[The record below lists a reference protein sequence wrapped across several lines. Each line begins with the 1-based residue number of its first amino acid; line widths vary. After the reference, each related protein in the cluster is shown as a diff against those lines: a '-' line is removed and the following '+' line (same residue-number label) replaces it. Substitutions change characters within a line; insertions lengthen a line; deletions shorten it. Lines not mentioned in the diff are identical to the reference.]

1 MVKIVLSTGVLD
13 VSENLALPITFS
25 IGDIRDLSSRKGTFS
40 KTVTLAGTKNNNDL
54 LGHYYDV
61 NIEAGT
67 FNLNTLTK
75 CQVIQNG
82 VPILDEALLQLVSV
96 SKVQTNNRF
105 EDEVSYEVLIKD
117 TRAEFFTAITN
128 ANLTDLDFSDL
139 DHVFSSTNIVAS
151 FSHTVADGY
160 KYVMPYINGND
171 FNANDFKPAIYAKT
185 YFDRIFAVA
194 GFTYTWD
201 EIASARFD
209 KLLIPYNGDKNNQD
223 YEDYRVDANNTW
235 TTSYVQPTGFNF
247 PFQEAINSGWTE
259 VVDAQ
264 NIYDPITGEYTT
276 PFSTN
281 PNASEH
287 YLYNL
292 TIGGSIILDN
302 TSGADA
308 RLGQNG
314 IFLNISNKKYRVFA
328 RINVNGF
335 DNGKVY
341 GPEVIVE
348 YTTTSPLPNG
358 TTTILTFNQTLT
370 VPALVNDL
378 GIPLNIL
385 SGDIQVLEVGV
396 EMYTVAP
403 ETGSSTPYGDP
414 IPYTSQWLSINPTP
428 PFTGTLV
435 PVNVVLDLT
444 FINVSILPS
453 SDVQVTGS
461 TLNINQYVPKEIKQS
476 DFVKSILQMYN
487 LYVEQDVNNPNN
499 LILRHRDEYYDSGAE
514 KDWSKK
520 LAKDKDQ
527 QLIFL
532 PDLTNKKL
540 KLTYA
545 PDTDEF
551 NTMYTQATSEIYGQ
565 IEYTFDNEYVKDV
578 STQELIFSPTPV
590 FLTSFGAYVP
600 AIIGASPNTNIRILY
615 DGGLQSCQPFDILD
629 FGTTGEFGLTSYPM
643 LGHFDNALTPSFDI
657 NFGTNDFYFY
667 EPISLTSNNLYNLY
681 WRRTVNQ
688 INVGKMLIAMFDLT
702 ELDIQSLK
710 LNDKIYIDNSWWNI
724 NKIQDYNGNQ
734 RQLTKVELISIDT
747 EIDLARFKT
756 GLGRPFGD
764 VMIGVGVDALVG
776 RNTFNNNVIL
786 PGANAQ
792 VFGKGNVV
800 TAGTKGIIVG
810 DGQTLSDDGM
820 VINNLTVTGT
830 INGAVVA
837 PYKKYVALLNQ
848 SGTADPTVII
858 LENTFSEIPTFS
870 RISTGVYKLELIDSF
885 TLDKTFIVTGSAD
898 VSAGTGDFATVIA
911 RRFDEDTITLYT
923 YDNFTSSD
931 NMLVNTSIEIRV
943 YE

>member
-1 MVKIVLSTGVLD
+1 MVKIVLPNGVLD
-13 VSENLALPITFS
+13 VSDNLALPITFS
-25 IGDIRDLSSRKGTFS
+25 VGDIRDLSSRKGTFS

-61 NIEAGT
+61 NIQAGT

-96 SKVQTNNRF
+96 NKVQSNNRY
-105 EDEVSYEVLIKD
+105 EDEVTYEVLIKD
-117 TRAEFFTAITN
+117 SRAEFFTAITN

-139 DHVFSSTNIVAS
+139 DHVFSSTNIAGS
-151 FSHTVADGY
+151 FSNTVVDGY
-160 KYVMPYINGND
+160 KYVMPYIINND
-171 FNANDFKPAIYAKT
+171 YNANDFKPAIYAKT
-185 YFDRIFAVA
+185 YWDRIFAVA
-194 GFTYTWD
+194 GFTYTWN
-201 EIASARFD
+201 ELNSAHFD

-235 TTSYVQPTGFNF
+235 TTSYVQPTGYNNTF
-247 PFQEAINSGWTE
+247 EELIDSGWSELT
-259 VVDAQ
+259 DTQ
-264 NIYDPITGEYTT
+264 NIFNPTTGEYST

-281 PNASEH
+281 ALAGENYS
-287 YLYNL
+287 YGL
-292 TIGGSIILDN
+292 TIGGTITLEN
-302 TSGADA
+302 TSGGNA
-308 RLGQNG
+308 RLRTPGT
-314 IFLNISNKKYRVFA
+314 FLDFGYKKYRVYA
-328 RINVNGF
+328 RVQVAGNTNAII
-335 DNGKVY
+335 VY
-341 GPEVIVE
+341 GSSVIVN
-348 YTTTSPLPNG
+348 YFTGSPLPNG
-358 TTTILTFNQTLT
+358 NTTILSFSDTLT
-370 VPALVNDL
+370 IPAVVNGVIL
-378 GIPLNIL
+378 GITA
-385 SGDIQVLEVGV
+385 SDIQILEIGV
-396 EMYTVAP
+396 EIYPVYSYTDD
-403 ETGSSTPYGDP
+403 TQLPYNTLW
-414 IPYTSQWLSINPTP
+414 YTFS
-428 PFTGTLV
+428 GTTLA
-435 PVNVVLDLT
+435 PVNVVLDLIS
-444 FINVSILPS
+444 INMVILPS
-453 SDVQVTGS
+453 NNVQVIGS

-487 LYVEQDVNNPNN
+487 LYIEQDVNNPYN
-499 LILRHRDEYYDSGAE
+499 LILRHRDEYYDSGVE
-514 KDWSKK
+514 KDWSRK

-565 IEYTFDNEYVKDV
+565 LEYTFDNEYVKDV

-590 FLTSFGAYVP
+590 YLTSFGAYVP

-629 FGTTGEFGLTSYPM
+629 FGTTGEFGLTDYPM

-688 INVGKMLIAMFDLT
+688 INVGKMLIAYFDLT

-747 EIDLARFKT
+747 EIDLAPFKI
-756 GLGRPFGD
+756 GRGRPFGD
-764 VMIGVGVDALVG
+764 IMIGVGVDALVG

-830 INGAVVA
+830 INGVVVA
-837 PYKKYVALLNQ
+837 PFKKYVALLNQ
-848 SGTADPTVII
+848 VGTNAPTAIV

-870 RISTGVYKLELIDSF
+870 RTSTGVYKLELIDSF

-898 VSAGTGDFATVIA
+898 VSGGTGDFATVIA

>member
-13 VSENLALPITFS
+13 VAETLALPITFS
-25 IGDIRDLSSRKGTFS
+25 IGDIRDLSARKGTFS

-61 NIEAGT
+61 NIQAGT
-67 FNLNTLTK
+67 FNINTLTK

-82 VPILDEALLQLVSV
+82 VPILDDALLQLVSV
-96 SKVQTNNRF
+96 NKVQSSTRY
-105 EDEVSYEVLIKD
+105 EDEVNYTVLIKD
-117 TRAEFFTAITN
+117 SRAEFFTAITN
-128 ANLTDLDFSDL
+128 AKLTDLDFSDL
-139 DHVFSSTNIVAS
+139 DHVFSSTDIVAS

-160 KYVMPYINGND
+160 KYVMPYIQSND

-194 GFTYTWD
+194 GFTYTWND
-201 EIASARFD
+201 IASAHFD
-209 KLLIPYNGDKNNQD
+209 KLLIPYNGDVNNQD
-223 YEDYRVDANNTW
+223 FDDFRVDATNTW
-235 TTSYVQPTGFNF
+235 TTSYVQPTGQNNTFL
-247 PFQEAINSGWTE
+247 EAIDSGWTE
-259 VVDAQ
+259 IIDAQ
-264 NIYDPITGEYTT
+264 NIYDPTVGEYDT

-281 PNASEH
+281 ATAGEH
-287 YLYNL
+287 YNYNL
-292 TIGGSIILDN
+292 NISGSIILDN
-302 TSGADA
+302 NSGADA
-308 RLGQNG
+308 LLRD
-314 IFLNISNKKYRVFA
+314 ISLVFRYNRYRVFA
-328 RINVNGF
+328 RVRVQGSGNAI
-335 DNGKVY
+335 VY
-341 GPEVIVE
+341 GSSVVVYYPGG
-348 YTTTSPLPNG
+348 SPLPNG
-358 TTTILTFNQTLT
+358 NTTILNFSDTLAIPVIGDGT
-370 VPALVNDL
+370 GVNS
-378 GIPLNIL
+378 GIDA
-385 SGDIQVLEVGV
+385 GDIQILDIGV
-396 EMYTVAP
+396 EVKSFQDIQGTIPLSAINAGQNAVWAN
-403 ETGSSTPYGDP
+403 TTFPY
-414 IPYTSQWLSINPTP
+414 S
-428 PFTGTLV
+428 TLV

-444 FINVSILPS
+444 SINLSILPS
-453 SDVQVTGS
+453 ANIQVTG
-461 TLNINQYVPKEIKQS
+461 TILNINQYVPVEIKQS
-476 DFVKSILQMYN
+476 DFVKSIFQMYN
-487 LYVEQDVNNPNN
+487 LYVEQDINNQNN

-514 KDWSKK
+514 KDWSRK

-545 PDTDEF
+545 PDEDDF
-551 NTMYTQATSEIYGQ
+551 NTMYTQATDEIYGQ

-578 STQELIFSPTPV
+578 ATQELIFSPTPV

-600 AIIGASPNTNIRILY
+600 TIIGASPNTNIRILY
-615 DGGLQSCQPFDILD
+615 DGGVQSCQPFDILD
-629 FGTTGEFGLTSYPM
+629 FGITGSFGLTSYPM

-688 INVGKMLIAMFDLT
+688 INVGKMLIAYFDLT
-702 ELDIQSLK
+702 EVDIQSLK

-747 EIDLARFKT
+747 EIDLAPFKT

-810 DGQTLSDDGM
+810 DNQTLSESGM
-820 VINNLTVTGT
+820 VVSNLTVTST
-830 INGAVVA
+830 INGAVVV
-837 PYKKYVALLNQ
+837 PYKKYVATISQ
-848 SGTADPTVII
+848 TGTADPTVTV
-858 LENTFSEIPTFS
+858 LENTIGDIVWTRVGVGVYQGVLLGAFPDQDKTYLLINQNTQSGGQINYINWFDVDTIE
-870 RISTGVYKLELIDSF
+870 ISTLDTTFTPDDS
-885 TLDKTFIVTGSAD
+885 L
-898 VSAGTGDFATVIA
+898 
-911 RRFDEDTITLYT
+911 L
-923 YDNFTSSD
+923 
-931 NMLVNTSIEIRV
+931 LNTTIEIRT
-943 YE
+943 Y

>member
-1 MVKIVLSTGVLD
+1 MVKIVLPNGVLD

-40 KTVTLAGTKNNNDL
+40 KTITLAGTKNNNDL

-61 NIEAGT
+61 NIQAGT
-67 FNLNTLTK
+67 FNINTLTK
-75 CQVIQNG
+75 CQIIQNG

-96 SKVQTNNRF
+96 NKLQTNTRY

-117 TRAEFFTAITN
+117 SRAEFFTAITN
-128 ANLTDLDFSDL
+128 AKLTDLDFSDL

-209 KLLIPYNGDKNNQD
+209 KLLIPYNGDTNDQD
-223 YEDYRVDANNTW
+223 YADFLVEATNTW
-235 TTSYVQPTGFNF
+235 TTSYVQPTGYNNTF
-247 PFQEAINSGWTE
+247 EELIDSGWSE
-259 VVDAQ
+259 VTDAQ
-264 NIYDPITGEYTT
+264 NIFDPTTGEYST

-281 PNASEH
+281 ALAGENYS
-287 YLYNL
+287 YGLS
-292 TIGGSIILDN
+292 IGGTITLEN

-308 RLGQNG
+308 VLFGSAGNG
-314 IFLNISNKKYRVFA
+314 FNRYRVFA
-328 RINVNGF
+328 RVQVGVNT
-335 DNGKVY
+335 NAVIVY
-341 GPEVIVE
+341 GSSVFVQ
-348 YTTTSPLPNG
+348 YTVPSPLPNG
-358 TTTILTFNQTLT
+358 NTTILSFSDTLT
-370 VPALVNDL
+370 IPAVVNGVVF
-378 GIPLNIL
+378 GINASDIQILEIGIEVKSFASGNDTQPLNQNNIW
-385 SGDIQVLEVGV
+385 IEQVSFNL
-396 EMYTVAP
+396 A
-403 ETGSSTPYGDP
+403 
-414 IPYTSQWLSINPTP
+414 
-428 PFTGTLV
+428 

-444 FINVSILPS
+444 SINMSILPS
-453 SDVQVTGS
+453 NNIQVTGS
-461 TLNINQYVPKEIKQS
+461 TLNINQYVPSEIKQS

-487 LYVEQDVNNPNN
+487 LYVEQDVDNPYN
-499 LILRHRDEYYDSGAE
+499 LVLRHRDEYYDSGAE
-514 KDWSKK
+514 KDWSRK

-540 KLTYA
+540 KLTYS

-551 NTMYTQATSEIYGQ
+551 NTMYEQATSEIYGQ
-565 IEYTFDNEYVKDV
+565 LEYTFDNEYVKDV
-578 STQELIFSPTPV
+578 DTQELIFSPTPV
-590 FLTSFGAYVP
+590 FPTSFGAYVP
-600 AIIGASPNTNIRILY
+600 AIVGSAPNTNIRILY
-615 DGGLQSCQPFDILD
+615 DGGVQSCQPFDILD

-667 EPISLTSNNLYNLY
+667 EPLSLTANNLYNLY

-688 INVGKMLIAMFDLT
+688 INVGKMLIAYFDLT
-702 ELDIQSLK
+702 EVDIQSLK

-747 EIDLARFKT
+747 EIDLAPFKI
-756 GLGRPFGD
+756 GRGRPFGD
-764 VMIGVGVDALVG
+764 IMIGVGVDALVG
-776 RNTFNNNVIL
+776 RATFNNNVIL

-800 TAGTKGIIVG
+800 TAGTQGIIVG
-810 DGQTLSDDGM
+810 DGQTLTESGM
-820 VINNLTVTGT
+820 VVNNLTVTNT
-830 INGAVVA
+830 INGAVVV
-837 PYKKYVALLNQ
+837 PYKKYVATISQ
-848 SGTADPTVII
+848 TGTADPTVTV
-858 LENTFSEIPTFS
+858 LENTVGDIVWT
-870 RISTGVYKLELIDSF
+870 RAGVGLYSGDLLGAFPNQDKVYLSLNNTLTSVFITEF
-885 TLDKTFIVTGSAD
+885 KWGTLDNVNIN
-898 VSAGTGDFATVIA
+898 
-911 RRFDEDTITLYT
+911 T
-923 YDNFTSSD
+923 YDLTATSIDGAMSF
-931 NMLVNTSIEIRV
+931 NTIEIRV